1 MFLSVEIGEEMREY
15 PEYDDHN
22 STLATK
28 WPKNAIPTI
37 KSQQIQA
44 IKPAATTNISKKALR
59 KTFLLVEIVKD
70 TGKYLGNHDHN
81 G

>member
-44 IKPAATTNISKKALR
+44 IKPAATTNIPKESSQKNISIGR
-59 KTFLLVEIVKD
+59 DCQRHGQIPWEPWS
-70 TGKYLGNHDHN
+70 
-81 G
+81 